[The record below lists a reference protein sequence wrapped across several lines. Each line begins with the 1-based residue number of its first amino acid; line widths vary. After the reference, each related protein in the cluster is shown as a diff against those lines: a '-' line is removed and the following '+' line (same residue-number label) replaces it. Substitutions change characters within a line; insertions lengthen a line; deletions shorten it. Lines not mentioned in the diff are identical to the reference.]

1 MMKVL
6 IIEDEKPASQK
17 LTRLLKKISSDIEVI
32 DVLTSVEHSINWF
45 VRNPEPELI
54 FMDIQLDDG
63 ICFEIFES
71 RNIQTPVIFTTA
83 YDEYTLKAF
92 KINSIDYLLKP
103 IDSEELENAL
113 EKFRTLHK
121 PTNYHT
127 LESIMKKLQSN
138 TKERFLV
145 KIGEHYLVDGS
156 VTNNTPISVAAAK
169 GADRIMVFP
178 TGMSC
183 GLKQPP
189 KRLIEMAMQ
198 TLNLATS
205 HRLIV
210 DIENY
215 SKDYDIIVVPPLC
228 PLDVSIFNFSRA
240 QEMIDRAENNTRR
253 WLSDGGLEG
262 KADSMAVLRPHFH

>member
-103 IDSEELENAL
+103 IDSEELKNAL

-145 KIGEHYLVDGS
+145 KIGEHYQSIETSKINCFYIKERCNFMHTYHGR
-156 VTNNTPISVAAAK
+156 NYPIDYSLDKIEQLIDPRLFFRINRNFIINISAIRDIIAYSSSRLKVILK
-169 GADRIMVFP
+169 GWSETD
-178 TGMSC
+178 
-183 GLKQPP
+183 
-189 KRLIEMAMQ
+189 
-198 TLNLATS
+198 
-205 HRLIV
+205 
-210 DIENY
+210 
-215 SKDYDIIVVPPLC
+215 DIIVSRERVG
-228 PLDVSIFNFSRA
+228 IFK
-240 QEMIDRAENNTRR
+240 EWMDR
-253 WLSDGGLEG
+253 
-262 KADSMAVLRPHFH
+262 